1 MKEALKKYC
10 PNYDMI
16 VEFDYRKDDLIT
28 KHLIDYYRDLAFSEK
43 EEDLPHLTKL
53 DLSLFSYI
61 NNNDFY
67 KKVQNHFLGL
77 GNYEDDIISNFIK
90 LYDDSEDT
98 RFKEVKNT
106 KWI

>member
-1 MKEALKKYC
+1 MKETLKAYC
-10 PNYDMI
+10 PNYDSI
-16 VEFDYRKDDLIT
+16 VEYDYKKEDLIT

-61 NNNDFY
+61 NNMDFY
-67 KKVQNHFLGL
+67 KKVQHDFLAMS
-77 GNYEDDIISNFIK
+77 NYEDDIISNFIK
-90 LYDDSEDT
+90 LYDQNEDL
-98 RFKEVKNT
+98 RIKEIKNT